1 MKRRENLLAWNA
13 TREPKT
19 TIWTIAGGPAAFR
32 KLGLPFGTSGRNR
45 TPISRTPF
53 ASPGVGEPEGVIR
66 LEPGARFSATFVR
79 VSEGTIG

>member
-1 MKRRENLLAWNA
+1 MHGRHGRPDYL
-13 TREPKT
+13 
-19 TIWTIAGGPAAFR
+19 
-32 KLGLPFGTSGRNR
+32 LGLRALFAWTLPGRNLD
-45 TPISRTPF
+45 PISRTPF